1 VQAKQTALQE
11 ISAGV
16 LNKWEYR
23 RDFMGEDEAT
33 AKANVPLEPAAAS
46 PFDLM

>member
-1 VQAKQTALQE
+1 MQAKQTAMQE

-23 RDFMGEDEAT
+23 RDFYGEDEAT
-33 AKANVPLEPAAAS
+33 AKENVPPEPVAAE
-46 PFDLM
+46 PFGLI